1 MDEFF
6 DEIYKTVE
14 VIVQKYFAKMK
25 ISQQVAG
32 VVMGASGKGD
42 DRYIVA
48 VKNGKYVMKD
58 GVGVNPKPNTSVWVC
73 VPNGDWN
80 SAYICAKK

>member
-14 VIVQKYFAKMK
+14 VIVQKYLEKAKM
-25 ISQQVAG
+25 SQQVAG
-32 VVMGASGKGD
+32 VVLGTSGKD
-42 DRYIVA
+42 DGKYIVS
-48 VKNGKYVMKD
+48 VKNGKYLMKD
-58 GVGVNPKPNTSVWVC
+58 GVGINPKPNTSVWVC